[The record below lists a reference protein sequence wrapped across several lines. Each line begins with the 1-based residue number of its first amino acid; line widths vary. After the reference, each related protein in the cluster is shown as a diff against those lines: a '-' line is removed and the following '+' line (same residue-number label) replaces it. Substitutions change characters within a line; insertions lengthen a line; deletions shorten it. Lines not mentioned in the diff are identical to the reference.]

1 MTIDSL
7 TPADWCTDTAREQA
21 SPTASFTSSMTTAS
35 RPIRRPSAAATS
47 RAVRTLTGNA
57 LMWSSTLGMATA
69 APSGG

>member
-7 TPADWCTDTAREQA
+7 TPADWWTDTAREQA

-57 LMWSSTLGMATA
+57 
-69 APSGG
+69 